1 MKIECFPI
9 KMKEEEALK
18 IAAGGKN
25 PIIRLLFGKKK
36 INLRVMYLESRYIIY
51 EMTYHDNFL
60 VKAINKKKTED
71 KQKIR
76 VMVEAT
82 TCTAAYVEDEIVT
95 EEREVEENDIQHTY
109 YEDKRLRDCGAI
121 MARRMV
127 RRHAGRNL
135 SIRPVEERKV
145 YRPFYIAIYGEM
157 IEGTKARYMPIAAD
171 GNLVSSNF

>member
-60 VKAINKKKTED
+60 VKAINKKKNGRQTEN
-71 KQKIR
+71 QSYGGGYHLY
-76 VMVEAT
+76 
-82 TCTAAYVEDEIVT
+82 CS
-95 EEREVEENDIQHTY
+95 
-109 YEDKRLRDCGAI
+109 LCG
-121 MARRMV
+121 
-127 RRHAGRNL
+127 G
-135 SIRPVEERKV
+135 
-145 YRPFYIAIYGEM
+145 
-157 IEGTKARYMPIAAD
+157 
-171 GNLVSSNF
+171 

>member
-60 VKAINKKKTED
+60 VKAINKKKRKTNRKSELWW
-71 KQKIR
+71 
-76 VMVEAT
+76 
-82 TCTAAYVEDEIVT
+82 
-95 EEREVEENDIQHTY
+95 
-109 YEDKRLRDCGAI
+109 RLPPVLQL
-121 MARRMV
+121 MWRM
-127 RRHAGRNL
+127 RL
-135 SIRPVEERKV
+135 
-145 YRPFYIAIYGEM
+145 
-157 IEGTKARYMPIAAD
+157 
-171 GNLVSSNF
+171 

>member
-18 IAAGGKN
+18 IARGGKN
-25 PIIRLLFGKKK
+25 PIIRLLFGNKK

-60 VKAINKKKTED
+60 VKAISKKKTED

-82 TCTAAYVEDEIVT
+82 TCTAAFVDVEFVT
-95 EEREVEENDIQHTY
+95 VE
-109 YEDKRLRDCGAI
+109 G
-121 MARRMV
+121 V
-127 RRHAGRNL
+127 
-135 SIRPVEERKV
+135 VE
-145 YRPFYIAIYGEM
+145 
-157 IEGTKARYMPIAAD
+157 
-171 GNLVSSNF
+171 